1 MFEWTIEPSSVTAS
15 QRGSKERFPYETYA
29 TYATQRE
36 ILRKNYASNAT
47 HATQLE
53 S

>member
-29 TYATQRE
+29 TQGSCVKFYATHVT
-36 ILRKNYASNAT
+36 Y
-47 HATQLE
+47 ATQLE